1 MKDNYSNYMTLVYEK
16 NRLAVM
22 PTYRRKC
29 KFAILIHFLALTI
42 LYKNNTCT
50 FSVLIQLHESEFL
63 ACKLSMHRNRK
74 RLMPG
79 KLAQINADFIF
90 NLILCFSV
98 VIFAIWLDI
107 LLSSSGDVHP
117 NPGPLSTSSS
127 SSTSSASSSMSN
139 TLFSSLDLT
148 HNLSF
153 VHYNVQSIFSKLDIL
168 QTELFEFDIL
178 AFTETWLSPSI
189 DTNELL
195 LHSYNTPERKDR
207 VGDNH
212 GGVMIYVKDCLHY
225 KRREDLEPRNIES
238 IWLELTNN
246 HKHILFGLF
255 YRPPNSNSNYF
266 SDIED
271 SIALA
276 VDSPGISE
284 IIITG
289 DFNLNLLNSQTAKK
303 INSICSQFS
312 FYQSITQPTH
322 FTENSSSLIDIL
334 LVTNKTHLIVSG
346 VGDPFLNQEIRYH
359 CPIYGIFKFSKP
371 KYASFTRHIW
381 NYDKGN
387 YELLHNKA
395 TSFDWDYIK
404 DNDINTY
411 ANNISSTVI
420 TIAKECIPNRYIK
433 IKPSEPPWINSTIK
447 RNIRKRKRAYRKVKR
462 TNLESDW
469 KKFKSLRNKVVQNI
483 RDSKKSFYDRIAA
496 KLTSETLASKDWW
509 TTLKTFIA
517 PNNKTAIPPL
527 EFNDNVYTEETDKA
541 NVLNTYFQSHTILN
555 EQNALIPSLP
565 PAIVN
570 TQLNSIVLSPLE
582 VESVLTTLPAAKA
595 SGPNGLSNRIL
606 RELSKELSSPYCSLF
621 NQSLREGKV
630 PSSYKE
636 ANVCPI
642 PKKGDLSDVS
652 NYRPISLLN
661 SEDKI
666 LERLVFKYL
675 FNHLRDNNLL
685 SSLQSGFLPGDST
698 VNQLTF
704 LYNTFCQA
712 LDSGKEVRAVFC
724 DISKAFDRVWH
735 AGLLAKL
742 QAAGVSGN
750 VHAWFADYLLDRKQR
765 VVLPGAVSD
774 WTYIRAG
781 VPQGSILGP
790 LLFLLYIN
798 DIVND
803 IGSSIRLFADDTSL
817 FIIVD
822 DPVTAAG
829 CINADLGKI
838 SAWASTWLVTFNP
851 SKTETLLVS
860 RKLNRPLHPPIYMQ
874 NQQISEVD
882 SHKHLGLYF
891 SNDCTW
897 HQHIKY
903 ITDKA
908 WTRINTMRKLKFRL
922 DRKSLETIYTAF
934 IRPLIEYGDVIWD
947 NCTLYEK
954 QELDKIQNEAARIA
968 TGATRLVSI
977 AILYKE
983 IGWDPLEKRRTD
995 HKLTLFYKMT
1005 HNLTPLYLSSLVPQ
1019 SVSNISRYSLRNSN
1033 DLQTIDARTTLYYN
1047 SFLPSTVRAWNN
1059 VHDEAKQSDS
1069 LSTFKG
1075 FLHKGRSR
1083 TPKHF
1088 YVGNRK
1094 AQILHTRL
1102 RTNCS
1107 SLNLDLF
1114 LKNISDSPL
1123 CQCGSIEN
1131 AQHYFFHC
1139 RHYQV
1144 QRTELLNSV
1153 SQYQTPSLSLFL
1165 YGNDSFSLDT
1175 NTVIFEK
1182 VHKFILDSK
1191 RF

>member
-1 MKDNYSNYMTLVYEK
+1 M
-16 NRLAVM
+16 
-22 PTYRRKC
+22 
-29 KFAILIHFLALTI
+29 AI
-42 LYKNNTCT
+42 
-50 FSVLIQLHESEFL
+50 
-63 ACKLSMHRNRK
+63 
-74 RLMPG
+74 
-79 KLAQINADFIF
+79 
-90 NLILCFSV
+90 
-98 VIFAIWLDI
+98 
-107 LLSSSGDVHP
+107 SSH
-117 NPGPLSTSSS
+117 
-127 SSTSSASSSMSN
+127 
-139 TLFSSLDLT
+139 
-148 HNLSF
+148 
-153 VHYNVQSIFSKLDIL
+153 
-168 QTELFEFDIL
+168 
-178 AFTETWLSPSI
+178 
-189 DTNELL
+189 TNELL
-195 LHSYNTPERKDR
+195 LHSFNTPERKDR
-207 VGDNH
+207 TGDNH
-212 GGVMIYVKDCLHY
+212 GGVIIYVKDSLYY

-246 HKHILFGLF
+246 RKHVLFGLF

-289 DFNLNLLNSQTAKK
+289 DFNLNLLNPQTAKK
-303 INSICSQFS
+303 INSICTQFS
-312 FYQSITQPTH
+312 FYQSIIQPTH

-334 LVTNKTHLIVSG
+334 LVNNKNYLIVSG

-371 KYASFTRHIW
+371 KFISFTRHIW
-381 NYDKGN
+381 QYDQGN

-395 TSFDWDYIK
+395 ALFDWDHIK
-404 DNDINTY
+404 DNDINIY
-411 ANNISSTVI
+411 ANNINTTVI
-420 TIAKECIPNRYIK
+420 SLAKECIPNRCIK

-447 RNIRKRKRAYRKVKR
+447 RNIRKRKRAYKKVKR
-462 TNLESDW
+462 TNSESDW

-483 RDSKKSFYDRIAA
+483 RDSKKSFYDKIAA
-496 KLTSETLASKDWW
+496 KLTSETLSSKDWW
-509 TTLKTFIA
+509 STLKSFIS
-517 PNNKTAIPPL
+517 PNYKTAIPPL
-527 EFNDNVYTEETDKA
+527 EVNDDIYTEETDKA
-541 NVLNTYFQSHTILN
+541 NILNNFFQSHTILN
-555 EQNALIPSLP
+555 EQNAIIPNLP
-565 PAIVN
+565 PATVN
-570 TQLNSIVLSPLE
+570 APLNNIVLSLLE
-582 VESVLTTLPAAKA
+582 VESVLKTLPVAKA
-595 SGPNGLSNRIL
+595 SGPNGLSNRVL

-621 NQSLREGKV
+621 NQSLREGIV
-630 PSSYKE
+630 PTLYKE

-642 PKKGDLSDVS
+642 PKKGDLSNVS

-661 SEDKI
+661 SEDKV

-742 QAAGVSGN
+742 QAAGVTGN
-750 VHAWFADYLLDRKQR
+750 VHAWFADYLSDRKQR

-774 WTYIRAG
+774 WTFIRAG

-803 IGSSIRLFADDTSL
+803 IGSNIRLFADDTSL

-822 DPVTAAG
+822 DPMTAAG

-851 SKTETLLVS
+851 TKTETLLVS
-860 RKLNRPLHPPIYMQ
+860 RKLNRPLHPPLFMQ
-874 NQQISEVD
+874 NHQISEVD

-891 SNDCTW
+891 SNGCTW

-908 WTRINTMRKLKFRL
+908 WIRINTMRKLKFRL
-922 DRKSLETIYTAF
+922 DRKSLETIYIAF

-977 AILYKE
+977 ASLYKE
-983 IGWDPLEKRRTD
+983 IGWDSLEKRRTD
-995 HKLTLFYKMT
+995 HKLTLFYKMS

-1069 LSTFKG
+1069 LNTFKYC
-1075 FLHKGRSR
+1075 LNKNKTRI
-1083 TPKHF
+1083 PKHF
-1088 YVGNRK
+1088 YVGSRK
-1094 AQILHTRL
+1094 AQVLHTRL

-1114 LKNISDSPL
+1114 LRNISDSPL

-1139 RHYQV
+1139 RYYQI
-1144 QRTELLNSV
+1144 QRTELLHTV
-1153 SQYQTPSLSLFL
+1153 SQYQTPSLSLLL
-1165 YGNDSFSLDT
+1165 YGNDSFSLGT
-1175 NTVIFEK
+1175 NKIIFEK